1 MTKKNKLILTKPLL
15 VFMGAMILANI
26 ASRMYAPLLALYI
39 KELGADIQEV
49 GLFFTLSMIAP
60 LFFQILGGWLSDS
73 LGRLKAVAIGS
84 IGGLMGFIVF
94 MVAPTW
100 HWLLLASITSSI
112 SSSFVGPS
120 FQAFIAEQS
129 TEENRGR
136 IYGLTDAIFMIVG
149 IIGPIVGGYLSDGFG
164 FKSMFMVAG
173 ILYAVATVIRI
184 GMARNS
190 HQAEKITPT
199 RPTFSNLKI
208 SLAAMVGMVIGG
220 GILTWILISDGF
232 RDIAFNMAFQFLPV
246 YMQDLYGITKT
257 QIGIITAI
265 GSAVTMVML
274 MPGGMLS
281 DKKGERVGIVLG
293 FMLIVGAMGLFLL
306 SHSYLGFIIS
316 WSIFGVGEA
325 LIAPAYN
332 SLISKVVPE
341 KLRGTAFGLFTTSIG
356 FISLPAPYLGGILW
370 DKFGPKFPF
379 YVPMLTTLFLLPVMW
394 KKFVLPPRNNKP
406 EDVAVSHETVEIET
420 PGA

>member
-1 MTKKNKLILTKPLL
+1 
-15 VFMGAMILANI
+15 MGAMILANI

>member
-1 MTKKNKLILTKPLL
+1 
-15 VFMGAMILANI
+15 
-26 ASRMYAPLLALYI
+26 
-39 KELGADIQEV
+39 
-49 GLFFTLSMIAP
+49 MIAP

-265 GSAVTMVML
+265 GSAGTMVML

-356 FISLPAPYLGGILW
+356 FISLPAPYRGGILW

>member
-1 MTKKNKLILTKPLL
+1 
-15 VFMGAMILANI
+15 MGAMILANI

-257 QIGIITAI
+257 EFGIIAAI